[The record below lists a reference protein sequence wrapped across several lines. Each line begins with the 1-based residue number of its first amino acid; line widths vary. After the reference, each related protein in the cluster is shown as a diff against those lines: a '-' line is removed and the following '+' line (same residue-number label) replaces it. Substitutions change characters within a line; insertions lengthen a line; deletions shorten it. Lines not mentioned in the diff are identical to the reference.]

1 MHTASKTV
9 CPPHF
14 SFVIYIG
21 APTMT
26 LNPVFTMLGRK
37 LRLAV
42 IGGGP
47 GSFIGA
53 MHRLAATLDN
63 RYELVA
69 AVLSSNHEKSLLGGR
84 ELGLP
89 PERLYASGLDL
100 IACEIKRSDSADVIA
115 IMTPNDS
122 HFELASAALAQ
133 GYDVICD
140 KPMTNTLD
148 EAERLHAAVETSGR
162 VFCLT
167 HNYTGYPMVRQARA
181 MVEAGDLGMIRLVQ
195 VEYVQGGNAHENDT
209 QRARSWRHNPA
220 KSGPSLVMGDIGT
233 HAHNLLRFITG
244 LEVDE
249 VAAEVGSIVPNR
261 QVHDYAGAMLRLNNG
276 ARGSFWVTQA
286 AAGVENCL
294 RIRVSGSLGTIEWEQ
309 ESPQRLNFKPL
320 TGPAQ
325 VRTPNG
331 PGTLPL
337 AMRSSRIVKGHP
349 EGFPE
354 AFANLYS
361 DAAEAI
367 ASRLAGVAPDPLAL
381 YFPNSR
387 DGLLGV
393 RFVDAMVRSSAENGA
408 WVHLD
413 VR

>member
-1 MHTASKTV
+1 MS
-9 CPPHF
+9 
-14 SFVIYIG
+14 
-21 APTMT
+21 
-26 LNPVFTMLGRK
+26 LNPVFTLLGRR

-53 MHRLAATLDN
+53 MHRLAAALDN

-69 AVLSSNHEKSLLGGR
+69 AALSSNPEKSLLGGR

-89 PERLYASGLDL
+89 PERVYASGLEL
-100 IACEIKRSDSADVIA
+100 IAGERKRPDGADVTA

-133 GYDVICD
+133 GFDVICD

-148 EAERLHAAVETSGR
+148 EAERLHAAVEASGR

-181 MVEAGDLGMIRLVQ
+181 MVESGELGTIRLVQ
-195 VEYVQGGNAHENDT
+195 VEYVQGGKARDNDPT
-209 QRARSWRHNPA
+209 PEQSWRYDP
-220 KSGPSLVMGDIGT
+220 SRVGPSLVMGDIGT
-233 HAHNLLRFITG
+233 HAHNLLRFVTG

-249 VAAEVGSIVPNR
+249 VAAEVGSIIPNR
-261 QVHDYAGAMLRLNNG
+261 RVHDYGGAMLRLNNG
-276 ARGSFWVTQA
+276 ARGIFWVTQA
-286 AAGVENCL
+286 AAGMENCL
-294 RIRVSGSLGTIEWEQ
+294 RIRVSGSLGTVEWEQ
-309 ESPQRLNFKPL
+309 ETPQRLNFKPL

-337 AMRSSRIVKGHP
+337 AARSSRIVKGHP

-367 ASRLAGVAPDPLAL
+367 ASRHAGVTPDPIAL
-381 YFPNSR
+381 HFPNSL

-393 RFVDAMVRSSAENGA
+393 RFVDAVVRSSAANGA
-408 WVHLD
+408 WVHLN